1 MSFSYVVFEP
11 AKVHW
16 IRHFLNRS
24 IGHCYIV
31 EPHNGKW
38 LVINKS
44 YCSLDIFVIDDLGDR
59 IKGKRVIK
67 VERRLS
73 HGYGAMLNT
82 CVGLVKARI
91 GIKAAWVQTPK
102 QLYKYL
108 RSHRDGR

>member
-11 AKVHW
+11 AQVHW
-16 IRHFLNRS
+16 VRHFLDSS
-24 IGHCYIV
+24 IGHCYII

-67 VERRLS
+67 VERKPL
-73 HGYGAMLNT
+73 HGYAVMLNT
-82 CVGLVKARI
+82 CVGLVKSRI
-91 GIKAAWVQTPK
+91 GIKSALVQTRK

-108 RSHRDGR
+108 RSQQHGR